1 MTGVQTC
8 ALPIY
13 VLSFR
18 KPRMDDNVGLSEVDT
33 QEVTTS
39 PITMKRGFLPRRLRK
54 AVFRAQGDLEE
65 GTEMEDL
72 SQS

>member
-1 MTGVQTC
+1 
-8 ALPIY
+8 
-13 VLSFR
+13 
-18 KPRMDDNVGLSEVDT
+18 MDDNVGLSEVDT